1 MRKSIITSALLL
13 ASLISCNTTTQ
24 LSNEELDR
32 ISWSA
37 FCKDFGYNEQTDRD
51 NEQAINDYL
60 DAWRGSVSEE
70 EAFAKLGITKATK
83 PCPTSSA
90 NPASSPTMPLTD
102 VTAPCSTATLST
114 QKNLHVQPL

>member
-37 FCKDFGYNEQTDRD
+37 FCKDFGYNEQPTATTSKPSTTISMLGAAPCPKKRHLQ
-51 NEQAINDYL
+51 N
-60 DAWRGSVSEE
+60 SVSR
-70 EAFAKLGITKATK
+70 KATK

-90 NPASSPTMPLTD
+90 KPASSPTMPLTA

>member
-37 FCKDFGYNEQTDRD
+37 SARTS
-51 NEQAINDYL
+51 AITNRPTVTTSKPSTTTSML
-60 DAWRGSVSEE
+60 GAAPCPRKRHLQNSVSR
-70 EAFAKLGITKATK
+70 KATK

-90 NPASSPTMPLTD
+90 NPASSPTTPSTD

-114 QKNLHVQPL
+114 QKSLHVQTL